1 MWVLH
6 AIVLICTGVPKNLTW
21 PDHPSLKD
29 KQPCSSDQEP
39 PASSKETVTQAHVRG
54 AELWPEGEGPCFL
67 PPLTVAA
74 VNVRGEKPM
83 SAASESC
90 GRWNPS
96 ELNAKCNTQI

>member
-54 AELWPEGEGPCFL
+54 AAFWPEGKEGGEGPNFL

-74 VNVRGEKPM
+74 VTSVVK
-83 SAASESC
+83 
-90 GRWNPS
+90 NPV
-96 ELNAKCNTQI
+96 